1 MIINL
6 VQLNLMKRKASLMN
20 IAQTIDHTL
29 LKATATEEQITELC
43 KQAIE
48 YQFKTVCVPTCY
60 VALCRHL
67 LRETD
72 IGVTTVVGFPLGNET
87 PAAKAFEAKEAVM
100 NGATD
105 VDTVINI
112 GALKDKKYEYV
123 QFDIEEVVK
132 AAKGADPNTIVKVI
146 IETCYLTPDEIE
158 KATELVMAAGA
169 DFVKTSTGFGTGG
182 ATLEDVKLMKKVV
195 GDKIQIKAAG
205 GIGDTATAEAMI
217 KAGASRLGVS
227 RSIAIVNG
235 EKTESN
241 GSY

>member
-1 MIINL
+1 
-6 VQLNLMKRKASLMN
+6 MN

-29 LKATATEEQITELC
+29 LKATATEAQITELC
-43 KQAIE
+43 NQAKE

-60 VALCRHL
+60 VAMASHL
-67 LRETD
+67 LEGSGV
-72 IGVTTVVGFPLGNET
+72 GVTTVVGFPLGNET

-112 GALKDKKYEYV
+112 GALKDQKYDYV
-123 QFDIEEVVK
+123 KFDIEEVVK
-132 AAKGADPNTIVKVI
+132 ASKAADPKTIVKVI
-146 IETCYLTPDEIE
+146 IETCYLTPEEIE
-158 KATELVMAAGA
+158 KATEIVVAAGA

-182 ATLEDVKLMKKVV
+182 ATLEDVKIMKKVV

-205 GIGDTATAEAMI
+205 GIGDIDTAKAMI
-217 KAGASRLGVS
+217 EAGATRLGVS

-235 EKTESN
+235 EKSEGNSA
-241 GSY
+241 Y